1 MSNILSLLQNLSLFE
16 GVAQPVLAEIA
27 SVLIKR
33 EVKPGEIIAKEGEVG
48 DSMFIIA
55 SGRIKVHLEA
65 LTLAELGPSNL
76 VGEFSLIDTAPRS
89 ASLTAIEPTELYVLT
104 QPDFTRVIVGHSDA
118 LLGVTRYIVRRMRS
132 QNDKTL
138 ADAKQRETELESKVA
153 ERTSELS
160 EKIDE
165 SIRTNSQLMR
175 VNSHKDDIIKIVS
188 HDIRSPVTGITN
200 LAALLQDDDI
210 ATDPAQVRNYG
221 KLIASSSAAVTKFVN
236 DILDLAKL
244 ESGTTELTTARL
256 ELQAFLKNQAA
267 TFEPLTVT
275 KGVKLILDLQ
285 EPLTVDAD
293 RSKLSQA
300 FNNLISNSIKFTPK
314 GGSVTLRLVKREHQ
328 GKTYASASIS
338 DTGIGIPAEAIPG
351 LFEKFNKIQRTG
363 TSGEKGTG
371 LGMSIAK
378 QIIDLHKGDI
388 LVESVVNQGTTFSIL
403 LPLAA

>member
-1 MSNILSLLQNLSLFE
+1 
-16 GVAQPVLAEIA
+16 
-27 SVLIKR
+27 
-33 EVKPGEIIAKEGEVG
+33 
-48 DSMFIIA
+48 
-55 SGRIKVHLEA
+55 
-65 LTLAELGPSNL
+65 
-76 VGEFSLIDTAPRS
+76 
-89 ASLTAIEPTELYVLT
+89 
-104 QPDFTRVIVGHSDA
+104 VIVGHSDA